1 MDGVQTQLDILRAQ
15 LVHEDGNRGNL
26 DADMFNNKR
35 ARSGGRPTSSA
46 ENPGSMVQN
55 AWGIVRRVC
64 SRLEDGRK
72 WSREFVERKMIE
84 WNEASAPGRV
94 VDDFVWAV
102 ITNGTSL
109 SAHSL
114 TLRKSF

>member
-1 MDGVQTQLDILRAQ
+1 
-15 LVHEDGNRGNL
+15 
-26 DADMFNNKR
+26 
-35 ARSGGRPTSSA
+35 
-46 ENPGSMVQN
+46 MVQN
-55 AWGIVRRVC
+55 AWEIVRRGC

-72 WSREFVERKMIE
+72 WSRGLVERKTIK

-109 SAHSL
+109 LAHSL
-114 TLRKSF
+114 TLLKSF